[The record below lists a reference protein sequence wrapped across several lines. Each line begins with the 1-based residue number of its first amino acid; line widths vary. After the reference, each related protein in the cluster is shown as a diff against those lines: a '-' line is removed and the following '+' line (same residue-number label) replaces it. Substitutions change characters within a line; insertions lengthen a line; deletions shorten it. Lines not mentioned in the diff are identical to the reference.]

1 MDKSKKIMIGA
12 IGTVV
17 VAGGVI
23 IGLILGRTPPKADLS
38 TIHTEASTE
47 APAENKPQ
55 ETKAPE
61 TEPSKA
67 PEESVTAIS
76 AKVMTYTSGRYPLNI
91 RRLSRWRMRKSRAGS
106 MNI

>member
-47 APAENKPQ
+47 APAENIA
-55 ETKAPE
+55 ERT
-61 TEPSKA
+61 
-67 PEESVTAIS
+67 
-76 AKVMTYTSGRYPLNI
+76 
-91 RRLSRWRMRKSRAGS
+91 
-106 MNI
+106 

>member
-38 TIHTEASTE
+38 TIHTEKELS
-47 APAENKPQ
+47 N
-55 ETKAPE
+55 
-61 TEPSKA
+61 
-67 PEESVTAIS
+67 VI
-76 AKVMTYTSGRYPLNI
+76 GRN
-91 RRLSRWRMRKSRAGS
+91 RAGIVEEYKNQAQTS
-106 MNI
+106 VLEAACTGHINGTSFGPL

>member
-47 APAENKPQ
+47 AN
-55 ETKAPE
+55 
-61 TEPSKA
+61 
-67 PEESVTAIS
+67 
-76 AKVMTYTSGRYPLNI
+76 
-91 RRLSRWRMRKSRAGS
+91 RRKQKHLKQNHQRHLKNR
-106 MNI
+106 

>member
-38 TIHTEASTE
+38 TIIQKHQR
-47 APAENKPQ
+47 KLPQ
-55 ETKAPE
+55 KT
-61 TEPSKA
+61 
-67 PEESVTAIS
+67 
-76 AKVMTYTSGRYPLNI
+76 N
-91 RRLSRWRMRKSRAGS
+91 RRKQKHLKQNHQRHLKNR
-106 MNI
+106 

>member
-61 TEPSKA
+61 TEPSRIGNRHLCKGDDL
-67 PEESVTAIS
+67 
-76 AKVMTYTSGRYPLNI
+76 YL
-91 RRLSRWRMRKSRAGS
+91 RKG
-106 MNI
+106 IH

>member
-38 TIHTEASTE
+38 TIHT
-47 APAENKPQ
+47 
-55 ETKAPE
+55 
-61 TEPSKA
+61 
-67 PEESVTAIS
+67 
-76 AKVMTYTSGRYPLNI
+76 
-91 RRLSRWRMRKSRAGS
+91 
-106 MNI
+106 